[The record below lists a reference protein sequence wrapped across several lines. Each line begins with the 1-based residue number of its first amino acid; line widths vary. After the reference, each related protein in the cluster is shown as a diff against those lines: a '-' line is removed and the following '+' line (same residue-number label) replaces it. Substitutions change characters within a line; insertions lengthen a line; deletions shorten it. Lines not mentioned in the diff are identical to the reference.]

1 MSKYGLLNKTEK
13 LIVAFLLANFA
24 LAGALHFFP
33 PVKPVVTDAKSEP
46 VNIPANGVS
55 EPVSHD
61 PVVSTPIASP
71 SDAPSDSLD
80 QLRQW
85 ARQDLSAAWDWVL
98 KHPDDDRRVEMLE
111 ALCYQ
116 IAQDGDPAR
125 AVVLADKLHLTSHG
139 TLANLE
145 QQWAQNDLP
154 TAREWAVAK
163 PAGDE
168 KNELLEQVAYVWAS
182 AEPENAAQ
190 FVVEKM
196 SPGNAQTE
204 AAISVLHQWALR
216 DFKGAKAWVELFP
229 EGEIRERAVNE
240 LAGVREYSLA
250 VVAQM
255 PSPGESSLRQ

>member
-1 MSKYGLLNKTEK
+1 LSKTEK
-13 LIVAFLLANFA
+13 LIVAFLLANIA
-24 LAGALHFFP
+24 LAGALHFLS
-33 PVKPVVTDAKSEP
+33 PVKPVVSVARSETVISP
-46 VNIPANGVS
+46 DNEVNKAVS
-55 EPVSHD
+55 NIS
-61 PVVSTPIASP
+61 VSTPAAFTFDAS
-71 SDAPSDSLD
+71 SDSLD

-85 ARQDLSAAWDWVL
+85 ARQDPDAAWGWVL
-98 KHPDDDRRVEMLE
+98 KQPDDDRRVEMLE
-111 ALCYQ
+111 ELCYE

-125 AVVLADKLHLTSHG
+125 AVALADKLHLTSHG

-154 TAREWAVAK
+154 AAREWAVAK

-168 KNELLEQVAYVWAS
+168 KNELLERVAYVWAS
-182 AEPENAAQ
+182 ADPENAAR

-216 DFKGAKAWVELFP
+216 DFNGARAWVELFP

-240 LAGVREYSLA
+240 LAGVREYTLA
-250 VVAQM
+250 NGAQM
-255 PSPGESSLRQ
+255 PLSSESLPRP

>member
-1 MSKYGLLNKTEK
+1 
-13 LIVAFLLANFA
+13 VAFLLANFA

-33 PVKPVVTDAKSEP
+33 PVKPAVSVAKSET
-46 VNIPANGVS
+46 VKSPADKANEEVS
-55 EPVSHD
+55 NTS
-61 PVVSTPIASP
+61 VSTPTTFT
-71 SDAPSDSLD
+71 SDTPPDSLE

-85 ARQDLSAAWDWVL
+85 AKRDPSAAWDWAL
-98 KHPDDDRRVEMLE
+98 KQPDDDRRVEMLE
-111 ALCYQ
+111 ELCYQ
-116 IAQDGDPAR
+116 LAQDGDPAR
-125 AVVLADKLHLTSHG
+125 AVALADKLNLTSHG

-154 TAREWAVAK
+154 AAREWAVAK
-163 PAGDE
+163 PAGDG
-168 KNELLEQVAYVWAS
+168 KNELLERVAFVWS
-182 AEPENAAQ
+182 SSEPENAAQ